1 MSNIILTGFMGT
13 GKSSVG
19 KMLAQKTGY
28 VFCDLDAIIVG
39 QAGMSINEIFAKH
52 GEAYFREL
60 EANAVKQISSADKQV
75 VATGGGAVIRE
86 DNRMLLRKS
95 GIIVN
100 LEASVE
106 EIFSR
111 LINDSERPLLTD
123 RKSVE
128 KLAELLEQREQYY
141 ADADIRIDTT
151 GRKVEDVVQEIL
163 FILRGKSGFGNS

>member
-28 VFCDLDAIIVG
+28 IYCDLDAIIVG
-39 QAGMSINEIFAKH
+39 QVGMSINEIFAKH

-60 EANAVKQISSADKQV
+60 EANAVKLVSSSDKQV

-106 EIFSR
+106 EICTR
-111 LINDSERPLLTD
+111 LSNDSERPLLND
-123 RKSVE
+123 RKSSE

-151 GRKVEDVVQEIL
+151 GKKVEDVVEEIL
-163 FILRGKSGFGNS
+163 CHLKGKFGFGNS

>member
-28 VFCDLDAIIVG
+28 VYCDLDAIIVG
-39 QAGMSINEIFAKH
+39 QVGMSINEIFAKH
-52 GEAYFREL
+52 GETYFREL
-60 EANAVKQISSADKQV
+60 EANAVKQVSFADKQV

-106 EIFSR
+106 EIYNR
-111 LINDSERPLLTD
+111 LSNDSGRPLLND
-123 RKSVE
+123 RKSSE

-151 GRKVEDVVQEIL
+151 GKKVEDVVDEIL
-163 FILRGKSGFGNS
+163 SRLKGKFCFGNS

>member
-28 VFCDLDAIIVG
+28 VYRDLDAIIVG
-39 QAGMSINEIFAKH
+39 QVGMSINEIFAKH

-60 EANAVKQISSADKQV
+60 EANAIKQVSSADKQV

-86 DNRMLLRKS
+86 DNRTLLRNS

-106 EIFSR
+106 EICSR
-111 LINDSERPLLTD
+111 LSNDSERPLLND
-123 RKSVE
+123 RKSSE
-128 KLAELLEQREQYY
+128 KLAELLEQREPYY

-151 GRKVEDVVQEIL
+151 GKKVEYVVDEIL
-163 FILRGKSGFGNS
+163 CRLKGKFDFGNS

>member
-39 QAGMSINEIFAKH
+39 QTGMSINEIFAKH

-106 EIFSR
+106 EIYTR
-111 LINDSERPLLTD
+111 LSNDSERPLLTD
-123 RKSVE
+123 RKSAE

-163 FILRGKSGFGNS
+163 LILRGKSGFGNS

>member
-19 KMLAQKTGY
+19 KLLAQKTGY
-28 VFCDLDAIIVG
+28 VYCDLDAVIVG
-39 QAGMSINEIFAKH
+39 QVGLSINDIFAKY

-60 EANAVKQISSADKQV
+60 EADAIKQVSSADKQV
-75 VATGGGAVIRE
+75 VATGGGAVIRA
-86 DNRMLLRKS
+86 DNRKLLRKS

-106 EIFSR
+106 EICTR
-111 LINDSERPLLTD
+111 LSNDSERPLLND

-128 KLAELLEQREQYY
+128 KVTELLEQREQYY
-141 ADADIRIDTT
+141 ADADIRIDTN
-151 GRKVEDVVQEIL
+151 GKKVEDVVREIL
-163 FILRGKSGFGNS
+163 CHLKGKFGFGNT